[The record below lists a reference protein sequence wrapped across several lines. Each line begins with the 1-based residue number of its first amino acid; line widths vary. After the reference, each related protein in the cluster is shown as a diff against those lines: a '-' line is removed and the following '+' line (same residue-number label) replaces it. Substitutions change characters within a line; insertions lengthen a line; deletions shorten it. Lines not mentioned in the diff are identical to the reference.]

1 MATPT
6 SQIYEEIWAFV
17 IQLAFTI
24 SPYQKY
30 KLAFTVS
37 LIPKSQHTTSTSL
50 VYEEIWAFTMQL
62 AFAVSPYKKYKLAFT
77 VSLIPK
83 TQHTTTCHT
92 TSDLSSIEIYI

>member
-6 SQIYEEIWAFV
+6 SQIYEEIWAFI

-37 LIPKSQHTTSTSL
+37 LITKIQHTTSTSL
-50 VYEEIWAFTMQL
+50 IYEEIWAFTMQL

-83 TQHTTTCHT
+83 TQHTTCHT
-92 TSDLSSIEIYI
+92 TSDPSSIEIYI